1 MASSRVYRATD
12 DLAREIVSRVVR
24 WGLLVLGFA
33 ILAVGLVLSFLPLH
47 LGLPLLV
54 VGLMIVLQNSF
65 KARRR
70 FVTIQRRHP
79 NVVFPIRRLLRRD
92 PEIVPVAWQQVLRVE
107 RLILPARYRF
117 FGSVR
122 RRLRGRG

>member
-12 DLAREIVSRVVR
+12 DLAREIVSRLVR
-24 WGLLVLGFA
+24 WGLLVLGGA
-33 ILAVGLVLSFLPLH
+33 IMAVGLVLTFLPLH

-54 VGLMIVLQNSF
+54 IGLMMVLQNSF

-70 FVTIQRRHP
+70 FVKIQRAHP

-92 PEIVPVAWQQVLRVE
+92 PEIVPVFWQQMLRVE
-107 RLILPARYRF
+107 RLVVPARYRF
-117 FGSVR
+117 CGRAR
-122 RRLRGRG
+122 RRLLKR